1 MSQSDILRL
10 SLSLLLVVGLI
21 LGAAWIAR
29 RSGWLRSKTQSIRI
43 VANQSVG
50 TRSQLIIVEIENE
63 RLLLGV
69 TPQQIQLLHKLP
81 SVEPTRDFQSELSA
95 AQSSSR
101 CQSRE

>member
-1 MSQSDILRL
+1 MSQSDLLRL

-29 RSGWLRSKTQSIRI
+29 RSGWLRSKTQSIHI
-43 VANQSVG
+43 VASQSIG
-50 TRSQLIIVEIENE
+50 ARAQLIIVEIENE

-69 TPQQIQLLHKLP
+69 NPQQIQLLHKLART
-81 SVEPTRDFQSELSA
+81 EPTRDFQSELNA